1 MISNVRGSLKNKQ
14 IEVLY
19 DFNTTVVYRKI
30 LSLFVIILMLLSLG
44 IMAKRINLE
53 AFADKAHSEWDSSW

>member
-53 AFADKAHSEWDSSW
+53 AFADKGHSE

>member
-1 MISNVRGSLKNKQ
+1 MKNKQ

-53 AFADKAHSEWDSSW
+53 AFADKGHSE